1 MLVELKSNEKVQD
14 YLETGK
20 IAVVKFATTTCPP
33 CKMLK
38 PIFEKLAT
46 KEELENIVFIA
57 ADANE
62 HPQAYQYGVSSVPTL
77 LFFKGEEV
85 LGQNVGF
92 VPEQPLQDFLKKLE
106 NGEPVN

>member
-1 MLVELKSNEKVQD
+1 MLVELKSTETIQQH
-14 YLETGK
+14 LEEGK

-46 KEELENIVFIA
+46 KEELSNVVFIA

-77 LFFKGEEV
+77 LFFNGTKV

-92 VPEQPLQDFLKKLE
+92 VPEQPLQDFLHKLE
-106 NGEPVN
+106 DEELIN

>member
-1 MLVELKSNEKVQD
+1 MLVELKPTETVQE
-14 YLETGK
+14 YLEEGK
-20 IAVVKFATTTCPP
+20 IAIVKFATTTCPP

-46 KEELENIVFIA
+46 NDELDNVVFIA

-62 HPQAYQYGVSSVPTL
+62 HPQAHQYGVSSVPTL
-77 LFFKGEEV
+77 LFFKGNEV

-92 VPEQPLQDFLKKLE
+92 VPEKPLHEFLKKLE
-106 NGEPVN
+106 REELTA

>member
-1 MLVELKSNEKVQD
+1 MFVELKASERVQD
-14 YLETGK
+14 YLQEGK

-38 PIFEKLAT
+38 PIFERIANEDVMKDV
-46 KEELENIVFIA
+46 VFIA

-92 VPEQPLQDFLKKLE
+92 VPERPLYDFILKLE
-106 NGEPVN
+106 NGEEVA

>member
-1 MLVELKSNEKVQD
+1 MLHELKPTETVQD
-14 YLETGK
+14 YLQDGK

-38 PIFEKLAT
+38 PIFEKLADET
-46 KEELENIVFIA
+46 DLENVVFIA
-57 ADANE
+57 ADANS

-77 LFFKGEEV
+77 LFFNGEEV

-92 VPEQPLQDFLKKLE
+92 VPEKPLHDFLKKLE
-106 NGEPVN
+106 NGEMPN

>member
-1 MLVELKSNEKVQD
+1 MLTELKPNERVQD
-14 YLETGK
+14 YLKGDQ
-20 IAVVKFATTTCPP
+20 IAIVKFATTTCPP

-38 PIFEKLAT
+38 PIFEKLAVNEDL
-46 KEELENIVFIA
+46 KDVVFIA

-62 HPQAYQYGVSSVPTL
+62 HPQAREYGVSSVPTI

-92 VPEQPLQDFLKKLE
+92 VPEQPLHDFLVKLQK
-106 NGEPVN
+106 GEMPQ

>member
-1 MLVELKSNEKVQD
+1 MFVDLKANETVQD
-14 YLETGK
+14 YLQDGK

-46 KEELENIVFIA
+46 EQDLQDVVFIA

-77 LFFKGEEV
+77 LFFNGQDV

-92 VPEQPLQDFLKKLE
+92 VPEKPLHDFLKKLE
-106 NGEPVN
+106 REELAN

>member
-1 MLVELKSNEKVQD
+1 MLVELKRTETVQD
-14 YLETGK
+14 YLQEGK
-20 IAVVKFATTTCPP
+20 VAVVKFATTTCPP

-46 KEELENIVFIA
+46 KEELANIVFIA
-57 ADANE
+57 ADAND

-77 LFFKGEEV
+77 LFFRGEEV

-92 VPEQPLQDFLKKLE
+92 VPEQPLQDFLIKLE
-106 NGEPVN
+106 NGEEVA

>member
-1 MLVELKSNEKVQD
+1 MLVELKPTENVQD
-14 YLETGK
+14 YLQEGK
-20 IAVVKFATTTCPP
+20 IAIVKFATTTCPA

-46 KEELENIVFIA
+46 EKDLENIVFIA

-77 LFFKGEEV
+77 LFF
-85 LGQNVGF
+85 
-92 VPEQPLQDFLKKLE
+92 
-106 NGEPVN
+106 NG

>member
-1 MLVELKSNEKVQD
+1 MLVELKPSERVQD
-14 YLETGK
+14 YLKDGK
-20 IAVVKFATTTCPP
+20 IAIVKFATTTCPP

-38 PIFEKLAT
+38 PIFEKLAIN
-46 KEELENIVFIA
+46 EDLEDVVFIA

-62 HPQAYQYGVSSVPTL
+62 HPQAGQYGVSSVPTL

-92 VPEQPLQDFLKKLE
+92 VPEKPLHEFIKKLE
-106 NGEPVN
+106 NDELPN

>member
-1 MLVELKSNEKVQD
+1 MLVELKNSERVQD
-14 YLETGK
+14 YLEEGK
-20 IAVVKFATTTCPP
+20 IAIVKFATTTCPP

-38 PIFEKLAT
+38 PIFEKLST
-46 KEELENIVFIA
+46 NEDLENVVFIA

-92 VPEQPLQDFLKKLE
+92 VPEKPLHDFLKKLE
-106 NGEPVN
+106 TEELAN